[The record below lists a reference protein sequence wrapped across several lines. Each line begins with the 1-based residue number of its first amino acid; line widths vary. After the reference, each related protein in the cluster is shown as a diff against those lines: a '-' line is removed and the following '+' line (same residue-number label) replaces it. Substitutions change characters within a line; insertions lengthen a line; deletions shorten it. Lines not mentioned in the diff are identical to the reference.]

1 MIRISKTPL
10 DILDDIYSLAYWMT
24 GSERASEEL
33 VRDTYRKAGEESPE
47 TELLK
52 RFRNTY
58 VDRYGQHAELALLEH
73 ENGKSS
79 AELHEMRKRAADVK
93 LAVLLAAISGMKHRQ
108 ISDILGKP
116 VETIRTWLFWGR
128 KSLVLDGLLKASA

>member
-1 MIRISKTPL
+1 MRISKTPF

-33 VRDTYRKAGEESPE
+33 VLDTYRKTEAQSEE

-52 RFRNTY
+52 RFRNIY
-58 VDRYGQHAELALLEH
+58 VDRYGQHAELTLLEQ

-79 AELHEMRKRAADVK
+79 AELHEMKNRAADVK
-93 LAVLLAAISGMKHRQ
+93 LAVLLAAITGMKHRQ

-116 VETIRTWLFWGR
+116 VETVRTWLFWGR
-128 KSLVLDGLLKASA
+128 KALVLDGPLKASA